1 MCEASMRRLI
11 PEPELVTEGNLSV
24 ITIEGRLGAGGPDL
38 GRMVAKEMGLDFID
52 RLMLADIARRVGAT
66 VTALV
71 DQEKRVPSIASRFAQ
86 GIQRM
91 LHRSA
96 VAGMGGDPYF
106 GPGIEQLLA
115 RPYSEMEEPPHTSA
129 EEIDEKHFI
138 ETASEVIKDLAEIGN
153 VVLLGRGGAEILHD
167 NPKVLRVGVVAKMED
182 RIIRVQ
188 QQMRFETPEQ
198 AEQLIQHADTAQHR
212 YFEKAFGSS
221 PIDPFLYH
229 FMWNTSDV
237 SLEYAAQVT
246 IDASKV
252 MTKKGLRWAKSVFA
266 QSDPTSE

>member
-1 MCEASMRRLI
+1 M
-11 PEPELVTEGNLSV
+11 SV
-24 ITIEGRLGAGGPDL
+24 ITIEGRLGAGGADL
-38 GRMVAKEMGLDFID
+38 GHMVAEEMDLDFID
-52 RLMLADIARRVGAT
+52 RLMLADIAKRVGAT
-66 VTALV
+66 VTALA
-71 DQEKRVPSIASRFAQ
+71 DQERRVPSLASRFAQ
-86 GIQRM
+86 TIQRM

-96 VAGMGGDPYF
+96 MAGMGGDPYF

-138 ETASEVIKDLAEIGN
+138 ETAAEVITDLAEIGN
-153 VVLLGRGGAEILHD
+153 VVLLGRGGAAILHD
-167 NPKVLRVGVVAKMED
+167 NPTVLRVGVVAKMED
-182 RIIRVQ
+182 RIVRVQ
-188 QQMRFETPEQ
+188 QQMRFETSEQ
-198 AEQLIQHADTAQHR
+198 AEQLIEHADLAQHR
-212 YFEKAFGSS
+212 YFDKAFGSS

-246 IDASKV
+246 VDAAKV
-252 MTKKGLRWAKSVFA
+252 MTEKGLKWAESVFA

>member
-1 MCEASMRRLI
+1 M
-11 PEPELVTEGNLSV
+11 SV

-38 GRMVAKEMGLDFID
+38 GRMVAKEMDLDFID
-52 RLMLADIARRVGAT
+52 RLMLADIATRVGST
-66 VTALV
+66 VTALA
-71 DQEKRVPSIASRFAQ
+71 DQERRIPTLANRFAQ
-86 GIQRM
+86 AIQRM

-115 RPYSEMEEPPHTSA
+115 RPYSEMEEPPHTTA

-138 ETASEVIKDLAEIGN
+138 DTAAEVINDLAEIGN
-153 VVLLGRGGAEILHD
+153 VVLLGRGGAAILHD

-182 RIIRVQ
+182 RITRVQ
-188 QQMRFETPEQ
+188 RQSRLATPEE
-198 AEQLIQHADTAQHR
+198 AEVLIEHTDAAQHR
-212 YFEKAFGSS
+212 YFDKAFESS

-237 SLEYAAQVT
+237 SIEYAAQVT
-246 IDASKV
+246 IDAAKV
-252 MTKKGLRWAKSVFA
+252 MTEKGLKWAESTFA
-266 QSDPTSE
+266 QSELTSE

>member
-1 MCEASMRRLI
+1 M
-11 PEPELVTEGNLSV
+11 SV

-38 GRMVAKEMGLDFID
+38 GRMVAKEMDLDFVD
-52 RLMLADIARRVGAT
+52 RLMLADIAKRVGST
-66 VTALV
+66 VTALA
-71 DQEKRVPSIASRFAQ
+71 DQERRVPSLASRFAQ
-86 GIQRM
+86 TIQRM

-138 ETASEVIKDLAEIGN
+138 ETAAEVIRDLAEIGN
-153 VVLLGRGGAEILHD
+153 VVLLGRGGASILHD
-167 NPKVLRVGVVAKMED
+167 NPQVLRVGVVAKMED
-182 RIIRVQ
+182 RIVRVQ
-188 QQMRFETPEQ
+188 QQMKFETAEQ
-198 AEQLIQHADTAQHR
+198 AEQLIEHTDLAQHR

-237 SLEYAAQVT
+237 SLEYATQVT
-246 IDASKV
+246 IDAASV
-252 MTKKGLRWAKSVFA
+252 MSEKSLKWADSVFA
-266 QSDPTSE
+266 QSEPTSE